1 MNTATMA
8 DVIDVDT
15 SETPTARPPVA
26 QQQSALS
33 TTHGTGISL
42 TPPADLLRLA
52 IQTNADLDRLE
63 KLMELQQ
70 RWEANEARKAFVAAM
85 TEFKRTCPPIF
96 KRKAVGYNTK
106 DGDFVGYRHAE
117 LSDVTDVLGPAM
129 GAHGLTYDWDI
140 RQSPGKIEVDCIVT
154 HVMGH
159 SKKVSM
165 EGPPDNSGKKN
176 VLQQGG
182 STITYLQRYTLLA
195 ASGMSTKGEDDDGQ
209 GGAEGDS
216 GQSSHTEQQGNS
228 NRAAASSQ
236 ATEKV
241 TYDQEKFD
249 KNKDDWK
256 TVVATGRKTPE
267 KMIAFIETKGAS
279 LTESQKKEIRSWAQ
293 DNGNQG
299 A

>member
-1 MNTATMA
+1 MA
-8 DVIDVDT
+8 DVIDVE
-15 SETPTARPPVA
+15 SAESQTASPPAVRQQSSLA
-26 QQQSALS
+26 QQAGASI
-33 TTHGTGISL
+33 TT
-42 TPPADLLRLA
+42 PADLLRLA

-70 RWEANEARKAFVAAM
+70 RWEANEARKGFVAAM

-129 GAHGLTYDWDI
+129 GAYGLTYDWDI

-154 HVMGH
+154 HVLGH

-209 GGAEGDS
+209 GGAEGDHQPSAS
-216 GQSSHTEQQGNS
+216 GQQ
-228 NRAAASSQ
+228 Q
-236 ATEKV
+236 ATQQRTASQDDRP
-241 TYDQEKFD
+241 TYSDEKFQE
-249 KNKDDWK
+249 NKSNWK
-256 TVVATGRKTPE
+256 VIVTTGRKTPA
-267 KMIAFIETKGAS
+267 KMITFIESKGHQ
-279 LTESQKKEIRSWAQ
+279 LTSTQKKEIESWA
-293 DNGNQG
+293 NQG
-299 A
+299 DK